1 MEHATQ
7 ENVGE
12 LSEALSYREAS
23 AKGLSGNSVKKVMG
37 QMRAAVDRVMGE
49 AGLYAPE
56 HAAIALIQSE
66 GDTTEASITLRAFR
80 ETLSREYYSDILD
93 TEALQIERRISSA
106 FREIPDG
113 QILGPTRDYT
123 QRLLDER
130 LGHEDVEMA
139 QREKEVLEN
148 VLTQS
153 PDSHDHTHRY
163 PRVSSLLKAQ
173 GLVKPVDENEDR
185 SVTDVSK
192 TPIRYPALRSAALQT
207 LARSETGG
215 LTAIGYSAMRGQGGD
230 HPTIGELRVG
240 WARISVRDKRGR
252 NRCIGRIR
260 VTESENISKIKVRK
274 KDPVPYMS
282 LGYGL
287 CFGQNETKAI
297 CMGILDRSMRIP
309 GDAAP
314 AVSQEFALHHL
325 EGPDSFGFASSLKLS
340 EAVSMQSELVNLRA
354 AIDRSRKKSAVKQ
367 KETEKELA

>member
-1 MEHATQ
+1 MEQHTQ
-7 ENVGE
+7 EELGA
-12 LSEALSYREAS
+12 LSEALSFREARH
-23 AKGLSGNSVKKVMG
+23 KGLSSNSVAKVMG
-37 QMRAAVDRVMGE
+37 QMRAAVDRTMGE

-66 GDTTEASITLRAFR
+66 GDTTEASIVLRAFR
-80 ETLSREYYSDILD
+80 QSLKREYSSEILD
-93 TEALQIERRISSA
+93 TEGMQIERRISSA

-130 LGHEDVEMA
+130 LGHENDETA
-139 QREKEVLEN
+139 KKDLQALEADLTIEV
-148 VLTQS
+148 S
-153 PDSHDHTHRY
+153 DSEPSKRY
-163 PRVSSLLKAQ
+163 PRVSSLLKEQ
-173 GLVKPVDENEDR
+173 GLVKPVNENEDT
-185 SVTDVSK
+185 SVTDV
-192 TPIRYPALRSAALQT
+192 TREPIKYPALRSAALQT

-215 LTAIGYSAMRGQGGD
+215 LMALGYSAMRGQGGD

-240 WARISVRDKRGR
+240 WTRIAVTDKRGR
-252 NRCIGRIR
+252 KRCIGRIR

-274 KDPVPYMS
+274 RDPIPYMS

-325 EGPDSFGFASSLKLS
+325 EGPDSFGYASSLKLS
-340 EAVSMQSELVNLRA
+340 ESVSMQSELHDLRA
-354 AIDRSRKKSAVKQ
+354 AIERHQKRIAVKKQ
-367 KETEKELA
+367 QQPEMA